1 MYNKVDK
8 FIIFSK
14 KFAKLDDEGQDT
26 LVKVAYELLKTHQG
40 AKNASIA
47 LVADDEVNTTDGFNN
62 NETNKLC

>member
-14 KFAKLDDEGQDT
+14 KFARLNDKGQDT

-47 LVADDEVNTTDGFNN
+47 LISDDEANTPDGFNN
-62 NETNKLC
+62 NETNTIC